1 MSDSITVRAREG
13 VSVPMEHDP
22 RRKIGMTAV
31 RVENSPYY
39 RRRVKEGDLLVVAP
53 GKEA

>member
-1 MSDSITVRAREG
+1 MSEIITVRAREG

-22 RRKIGMTAV
+22 RRKIGMAAV

-39 RRRVKEGDLLVVAP
+39 RRRVKDGDLLVVTP
-53 GKEA
+53 GREV